1 MLLGSYFDVYTFIS
15 SLITNSI
22 QQANKKSN
30 FDEHVVNEKG
40 LGNAGKGTAGAT
52 NQLTSNNFIADVTQ
66 HNTQLGVL
74 NKKKDN
80 ISGAHKQDAFL
91 ESAEIL
97 GAKINLKVTDKN
109 YPGLIEYQYQL
120 PAKAGNGPNAGQIVG
135 YKKEAAKTTYDPAIL
150 SDSKVADMSNK
161 AAKQSE
167 SYFLSNPNKREYSVK
182 VDGYWFQ
189 VTRDAKT
196 GKVSNA
202 YITMPP
208 RNSK

>member
-1 MLLGSYFDVYTFIS
+1 M
-15 SLITNSI
+15 
-22 QQANKKSN
+22 
-30 FDEHVVNEKG
+30 
-40 LGNAGKGTAGAT
+40 
-52 NQLTSNNFIADVTQ
+52 
-66 HNTQLGVL
+66 
-74 NKKKDN
+74 
-80 ISGAHKQDAFL
+80 
-91 ESAEIL
+91 
-97 GAKINLKVTDKN
+97 
-109 YPGLIEYQYQL
+109 
-120 PAKAGNGPNAGQIVG
+120 
-135 YKKEAAKTTYDPAIL
+135 AKTTYDPAIL

>member
-1 MLLGSYFDVYTFIS
+1 MGGENAYSYVANPITWIDPLG
-15 SLITNSI
+15 L
-22 QQANKKSN
+22 
-30 FDEHVVNEKG
+30 DEVCPGTE
-40 LGNAGKGTAGAT
+40 AGKGTAGAT

-135 YKKEAAKTTYDPAIL
+135 YKKEVAKTTYDPAIL

>member
-1 MLLGSYFDVYTFIS
+1 MAGRTIAIMMMINGLEGHFALPIINRALKGSKLST
-15 SLITNSI
+15 
-22 QQANKKSN
+22 ANESK
-30 FDEHVVNEKG
+30 
-40 LGNAGKGTAGAT
+40 
-52 NQLTSNNFIADVTQ
+52 TS
-66 HNTQLGVL
+66 
-74 NKKKDN
+74 
-80 ISGAHKQDAFL
+80 HKQDAFL